1 MPVIIKSDDEI
12 AVMRQAGR
20 ILAEVLQILVAEVR
34 PGLIISKL
42 DRMVK
47 EEYERRG
54 VVPTFLGYLGYP
66 AHVCVSVNDEIV
78 HGIPSGRV
86 LQEGDLVSIDLGVTY
101 EGFVADSALTV
112 GVGRI
117 SPEAQQLLEVTYQS
131 LRDGIQATRAGARM
145 GEISHAIQSCA
156 ESAGYSVVREYV
168 GHGVG
173 RDMHEEP
180 QVPNYGPRDRGL
192 ILRKGMVLA
201 LEPMVNVG
209 GWRTKKHDDQ
219 WTVSTLDGSLSAHFE
234 HTVAIT
240 DGDPEVL
247 TLRSDEEPIAASPAV
262 AAVGGK
268 N

>member
-1 MPVIIKSDDEI
+1 MPVIIKSDEEI

-34 PGLIISKL
+34 PGLIVSKL
-42 DRMVK
+42 DRIVK
-47 EEYERRG
+47 EEYERRD

-78 HGIPSGRV
+78 HGIPGDRV

-117 SPEAQQLLEVTYQS
+117 SSEAQQLMEVTYQS
-131 LRDGIQATRAGARM
+131 LREGIQATRAGARM

-173 RDMHEEP
+173 REMHEEP
-180 QVPNYGPRDRGL
+180 QVPNYGPRDRVL

-209 GWRTKKHDDQ
+209 DWRTKKHDDQ

-247 TLRSDEEPIAASPAV
+247 TLRSDEEPIAALPVV
-262 AAVGGK
+262 AAAGGK